1 MEEEKKKSQQKS
13 ISAALLGHRGKQNQL
28 PTALALLGVCSGT
41 RDGFFCLL
49 KLRRGVRA
57 EINRTRTASLG
68 EKQGIQSAL
77 ESWQEEPEVDE

>member
-41 RDGFFCLL
+41 RDGFF
-49 KLRRGVRA
+49 VF
-57 EINRTRTASLG
+57 
-68 EKQGIQSAL
+68 
-77 ESWQEEPEVDE
+77 